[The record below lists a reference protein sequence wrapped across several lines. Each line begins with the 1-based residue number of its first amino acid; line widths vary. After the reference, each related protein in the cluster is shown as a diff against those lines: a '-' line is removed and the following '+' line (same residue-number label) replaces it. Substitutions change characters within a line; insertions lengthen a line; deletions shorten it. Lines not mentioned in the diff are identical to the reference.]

1 MFSEGISKLIN
12 VENMD
17 EGGIMSES
25 WLIFTCDRVRME
37 S

>member
-1 MFSEGISKLIN
+1 

-25 WLIFTCDRVRME
+25 WLIFTSDRVRME